1 MITTKY
7 SELQIGHKIRKIRES
22 KNINRKQIASDLDI
36 SERGYADLENEK
48 TNITLLRLYQ
58 ICEIFDCDLFFVIN
72 FSEKDMIKLYQE
84 KIKESNHS
92 FDLNKEI
99 IKLEELMRNKYQQIE
114 LIKFKI
120 DMLKS

>member
-48 TNITLLRLYQ
+48 TNITLLRLYK
-58 ICEIFDCDLFFVIN
+58 ICEIFVCGLFFVIN

-92 FDLNKEI
+92 FDLNREI
-99 IKLEELMRNKYQQIE
+99 NKLEELMRKKYQQIE

>member
-1 MITTKY
+1 
-7 SELQIGHKIRKIRES
+7 
-22 KNINRKQIASDLDI
+22 
-36 SERGYADLENEK
+36 
-48 TNITLLRLYQ
+48 
-58 ICEIFDCDLFFVIN
+58 VIN

-92 FDLNKEI
+92 FDLNREI
-99 IKLEELMRNKYQQIE
+99 NKLEELMRKKYQQIE